1 MKYLR
6 YHQNLIG
13 LFITTYVWKK
23 HVVVHWRILIKINL
37 TDLHVAPK
45 FCKNDEFI
53 KTIHLMKSLKI
64 RLTSRLH
71 DDIVAHN
78 RILKSTI
85 SDWLISTIQLFANKT
100 SCLLRKALANV
111 FLKRNVKRTH
121 TLRRIANICINTSTV
136 QMVYGKRNVAIWCF
150 VVENVTSLIGDK
162 IANFLFGL
170 VALGR
175 TSSEYYILILESML
189 SNPWFIT
196 KYLPRSVDTFCHQF
210 VFCFVCSL

>member
-1 MKYLR
+1 
-6 YHQNLIG
+6 
-13 LFITTYVWKK
+13 
-23 HVVVHWRILIKINL
+23 
-37 TDLHVAPK
+37 
-45 FCKNDEFI
+45 
-53 KTIHLMKSLKI
+53 MKSLKI
-64 RLTSRLH
+64 KLTCRLH

-78 RILKSTI
+78 RTLKSTI

-111 FLKRNVKRTH
+111 FFKRNGKH

-136 QMVYGKRNVAIWCF
+136 QMVYGKRNVAIWWF

-210 VFCFVCSL
+210 VFLLCMLIIN